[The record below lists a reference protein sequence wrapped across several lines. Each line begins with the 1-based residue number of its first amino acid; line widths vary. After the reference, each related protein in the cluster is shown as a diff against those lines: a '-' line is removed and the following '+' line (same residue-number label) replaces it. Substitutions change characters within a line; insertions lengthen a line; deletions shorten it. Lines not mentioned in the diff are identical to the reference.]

1 MWKDVLNVDVT
12 LNNQDWNVFLS
23 TRSEGNYNICRDGWI
38 SDYNDPVSFL
48 DMFMTGNGNNN
59 AHYSNP
65 EYDKIMTEVLSD
77 SDAAGRMEL
86 MHQAEDMLMEQDCAI
101 APLYFYTQPYMINSD
116 LNGMYYTPLGFFMFT
131 HVTSK

>member
-1 MWKDVLNVDVT
+1 
-12 LNNQDWNVFLS
+12 
-23 TRSEGNYNICRDGWI
+23 
-38 SDYNDPVSFL
+38 
-48 DMFMTGNGNNN
+48 MTGNGNNN